1 MLGLR
6 TAVKRS
12 STSLPSS
19 SVTEYNRKMVC
30 VYIIPIKAGVKV
42 IKINKIQKLFRYADA
57 RYCLHWSM
65 ATQ

>member
-19 SVTEYNRKMVC
+19 SVTECNRKMLC
-30 VYIIPIKAGVKV
+30 VYIIPIKAGVTV
-42 IKINKIQKLFRYADA
+42 IKMN
-57 RYCLHWSM
+57 
-65 ATQ
+65 

>member
-19 SVTEYNRKMVC
+19 SVTECNRKMLC
-30 VYIIPIKAGVKV
+30 VYIIPIKEGVTV
-42 IKINKIQKLFRYADA
+42 IKMN
-57 RYCLHWSM
+57 
-65 ATQ
+65 